1 MVIKREY
8 LTRVKKKSF
17 IIMSIIGP
25 VLFAGLMIAPAVIAN
40 MEDKEEKLIAVIDDT
55 YLFNDSI
62 AQRDLIPDS
71 LIKDSS
77 HIFIKVI
84 PDTQYDKF
92 EFVEGKT
99 VADMRQNFSESGYY
113 AVLHIPSNITYGQ
126 KVQIFSV
133 KQPPLSLQM
142 HIGNC
147 IEKELERLKLRAMGI
162 DQNILKSA
170 KTDIGVSTIR
180 WEKDGGETE
189 TNQEI
194 ASVVGMISGILIY
207 MFIFMYGSQVMRGVI
222 EEKTN
227 RIVEVI
233 VSSVRPFQ
241 LMMGKIIGIAMVSLT
256 QIVLWVLF
264 TTIIVTVA
272 YSMFFN
278 DPIKVSQLK
287 PQNIMENQM
296 VENKMTEVKT
306 AELDSIINDTW
317 SNIRGIDFPFILLC
331 FVFYFIG
338 GYLLYASLFAAV
350 GSAVDNEADT
360 QQFMLPITV
369 PLILAFIMMY
379 SIINNPEGPIAFW
392 GSMIPFTSPIVMMAR
407 IPFDVPPWQIGVS
420 AGLLII
426 TFVFTTWLAG
436 KIYRTG
442 ILMYGKK
449 VSYKELWKWLKYK
462 S

>member
-1 MVIKREY
+1 
-8 LTRVKKKSF
+8 
-17 IIMSIIGP
+17 MSIIGP
-25 VLFAGLMIAPAVIAN
+25 VLFAALMIAPAVIAN
-40 MEDKEEKLIAVIDDT
+40 MEDKEEKLIAVIDET

-77 HIFIKVI
+77 HIFTHVI

-99 VADMRQNFSESGYY
+99 VADLRHNFSESGYY
-113 AVLHIPSNITYGQ
+113 AVLHIPANITYGQ
-126 KVQIFSV
+126 KVQIFSL

-147 IEKELERLKLRAMGI
+147 IEKEMERLKLRAMGI
-162 DQNILKSA
+162 DQNILKSV
-170 KTDIGVSTIR
+170 KTDISVSTIK
-180 WEKDGGETE
+180 WEQDGGETE

-194 ASVVGMISGILIY
+194 ASIVGMISGILIY

-256 QIVLWVLF
+256 QIVLWVVF
-264 TTIIVTVA
+264 TFIIVTAA

-278 DPIKVSQLK
+278 QEISTQQLQ
-287 PQNIMENQM
+287 PQNLMESPMNSQSPE
-296 VENKMTEVKT
+296 VTDTE
-306 AELDSIINDTW
+306 LQSIINE
-317 SNIRGIDFPFILLC
+317 SLSSINQIDFVVMILAFI
-331 FVFYFIG
+331 FFFFG

-392 GSMIPFTSPIVMMAR
+392 GSMIPLTSPIVMMAR
-407 IPFDVPPWQIGVS
+407 IPFGVPYWQIGVS

-426 TFVFTTWLAG
+426 TFIFTTWLAG